1 MTATVT
7 LELPESVLIQALR
20 KLPPARRYELLRR
33 IDNEALRVK
42 PGTDVNQ
49 RLEQLPALTPER
61 TRALHSTL
69 NQALGLLVTERA
81 APTDLEIEQM
91 LAERRWEKYGNC
103 SRSRANLPGRV

>member
-1 MTATVT
+1 MEEYPMTATVT

-33 IDNEALRVK
+33 IDNEVLRVK
-42 PGTDVNQ
+42 PGTGVNQ
-49 RLEQLPALTPER
+49 RLEPLPTLTPER
-61 TRALHSTL
+61 TRAPRSTL

-91 LAERRWEKYGNC
+91 LAERRWEKYG
-103 SRSRANLPGRV
+103 

>member
-49 RLEQLPALTPER
+49 RLEQLP
-61 TRALHSTL
+61 
-69 NQALGLLVTERA
+69 
-81 APTDLEIEQM
+81 
-91 LAERRWEKYGNC
+91 
-103 SRSRANLPGRV
+103 